1 MSSITSLCTVIKHEF
16 KDLETKLALLA
27 LSTKKQCDYIDMLYY
42 ILENDTPLFIELFG
56 GQLLKI
62 PTKNE
67 FIKAENSIRLFLYT
81 VAHSDKPNPFI
92 CTSYRFGVYMDRVYS
107 NFIDNYDIFIKNKP
121 ISEIEL
127 EMTNK
132 DLDALE
138 KMYLIAKDS
147 LTKIKDDSSL
157 NKRYSKF
164 SGNKRKDEQNHNND
178 DSEYN
183 MPNSAVLPEETNDE
197 DAYTYLET
205 EFDYNFDDNID
216 LSTIKEVD
224 EDNDEKDSAKQLSL
238 F

>member
-16 KDLETKLALLA
+16 KDIETKLALLA
-27 LSTKKQCDYIDMLYY
+27 LANKKQCDFIEMLYY

-67 FIKAENSIRLFLYT
+67 FLKAENSIRLFLYT

-107 NFIDNYDIFIKNKP
+107 NFIDNYEIFIKNKP
-121 ISEIEL
+121 MSEIEL
-127 EMTNK
+127 EVTNK

-138 KMYLIAKDS
+138 KMYLIAKES
-147 LTKIKDDSSL
+147 LAKIKDDSSL

-164 SGNKRKDEQNHNND
+164 SSGNKKKEEQTNND
-178 DSEYN
+178 NSEYDL
-183 MPNSAVLPEETNDE
+183 PNSAMLPEETSDE

-205 EFDYNFDDNID
+205 EFNYNFDENID

-224 EDNDEKDSAKQLSL
+224 DDDEKDCAKQLSL
-238 F
+238 FE